1 MYLVRIRVGIGRGR
15 RRGQAR
21 VSVRRRRAGPADH
34 KSQPQEFRA
43 ARAVAQPG
51 RRFNLLRVLLAA
63 GHLSHVAVEHHAEWT
78 EELELLGLLAH
89 GRRRHADV
97 VAPNGRRHSCIRF
110 DAQALGRGGDSC
122 RGSGSWRRLSGE
134 AKPPLLR
141 RLVGTGVDRR
151 AATHWDPLLRRKP
164 SPVGVWKD
172 TSTAPG
178 ASLSLT
184 DGNGIRKVGRA
195 PRVLVLLRRSYHDS
209 APRRSARP
217 SRAAATER
225 ACCSPTWPR
234 CARRRSSSRR
244 ARRGAWTCS
253 TACSSSTR
261 AWCPRRFRRIS
272 TRVSTHRSPVR
283 HAGLEP
289 RTSSQDPR

>member
-15 RRGQAR
+15 CRGQAR
-21 VSVRRRRAGPADH
+21 VSVRRRRPGPADH

-63 GHLSHVAVEHHAEWT
+63 GHLSHVAVEHHAEWA

-178 ASLSLT
+178 ASLSL
-184 DGNGIRKVGRA
+184 
-195 PRVLVLLRRSYHDS
+195 
-209 APRRSARP
+209 
-217 SRAAATER
+217 
-225 ACCSPTWPR
+225 
-234 CARRRSSSRR
+234 
-244 ARRGAWTCS
+244 
-253 TACSSSTR
+253 
-261 AWCPRRFRRIS
+261 
-272 TRVSTHRSPVR
+272 
-283 HAGLEP
+283 
-289 RTSSQDPR
+289 

>member
-1 MYLVRIRVGIGRGR
+1 MYLVRIRVGIDRGR
-15 RRGQAR
+15 CRGQAR

-63 GHLSHVAVEHHAEWT
+63 GHLSHVAVEHHAEWA

-172 TSTAPG
+172 TRTAPG
-178 ASLSLT
+178 ASLCLT
-184 DGNGIRKVGRA
+184 DGNGVRKVGRA
-195 PRVLVLLRRSYHDS
+195 PRVLVLLRKVTTTARHGD
-209 APRRSARP
+209 RRD
-217 SRAAATER
+217 RAA
-225 ACCSPTWPR
+225 
-234 CARRRSSSRR
+234 
-244 ARRGAWTCS
+244 
-253 TACSSSTR
+253 
-261 AWCPRRFRRIS
+261 
-272 TRVSTHRSPVR
+272 
-283 HAGLEP
+283 
-289 RTSSQDPR
+289 

>member
-15 RRGQAR
+15 CRGQAR

-63 GHLSHVAVEHHAEWT
+63 GHLSHVAVEHHAEWA

-172 TSTAPG
+172 TSTARRV
-178 ASLSLT
+178 SLS
-184 DGNGIRKVGRA
+184 DGRKW
-195 PRVLVLLRRSYHDS
+195 DS
-209 APRRSARP
+209 QSWPSAT
-217 SRAAATER
+217 SL
-225 ACCSPTWPR
+225 
-234 CARRRSSSRR
+234 
-244 ARRGAWTCS
+244 
-253 TACSSSTR
+253 
-261 AWCPRRFRRIS
+261 
-272 TRVSTHRSPVR
+272 
-283 HAGLEP
+283 GLA
-289 RTSSQDPR
+289 S